1 MVEVH
6 VCRLGVCHTSVFC
19 ISGYSRVS
27 VGKMD
32 VMRLEV

>member
-6 VCRLGVCHTSVFC
+6 VCWLDVIHTSAFC
-19 ISGYSRVS
+19 ISGYNRVS
-27 VGKMD
+27 VEKRD